1 MEYLENQLIESE
13 IKLTQA
19 IYNNK
24 DNLLEIINKV
34 DTDNFLNSDMRK
46 LYDYAIILYQK
57 YDFQSLTLDRVKQA
71 ISNDMEVEEHIKEL
85 LKVNADVLLMIDY
98 GLDIKG
104 EFEIYS
110 KNLSLYKYH
119 TFIEDTGGFD
129 GLFHRMNNLADNT
142 DDIRNYLLDSI
153 DKCFHIYKS
162 KPIESNLETGMEEL
176 LRDINSNN
184 MELGIRQQFNEYTNY
199 FTGGIFKGVHYLG
212 ATSGTGK
219 TTWAF
224 PFYILPI
231 LLTKDMDNE
240 MNEKLLIIANE
251 QDKKTFQKLFL
262 VGFYTFVY
270 RTTRENKKLKDRYI
284 RRHRLE
290 RGNSTDLDKKLLSD
304 TYNFYMKYF
313 HNRVKFVF
321 MPMFT
326 PEEIENCIVNNARKG
341 YTNIVLDTL
350 KAEQKGEYQLLSNLA
365 TKLDMIAKA
374 NDLRIVAT
382 VQLAIHSMNRK
393 YLDHTCLAE
402 SKQIVEIA
410 EHALYFRYTDIQELS
425 QLTIQQF
432 KKEYDSNGNIVN
444 VTQEQLMSSEIDLLI
459 EKGLEKNKDLFI
471 GMKLMLIFVGKNRHG
486 ESNKVVLAMMNFD
499 NMFYREIGIVDG
511 IKYDKF

>member
-1 MEYLENQLIESE
+1 MDFIKEQLIESE
-13 IKLTQA
+13 IKITQA
-19 IYNNK
+19 IYNDKN
-24 DNLLEIINKV
+24 NLLEVINKI
-34 DTDNFLNSDMRK
+34 DSDNFINNDMRK

-57 YDFQSLTLDRVKQA
+57 YDFQSLTEDRIKQV
-71 ISNDMEVEEHIKEL
+71 ISKDDEIEEYIKEL
-85 LKVNADVLLMIDY
+85 LKINVEILLIDY

-110 KNLSLYKYH
+110 KNLSLYKYYKYLENIGG
-119 TFIEDTGGFD
+119 IE
-129 GLFHRMNNLADNT
+129 GLFNRMNNLADNT
-142 DDIRNYLLDSI
+142 DDIRNYLLDTV

-162 KPIESNLETGMEEL
+162 KPIESNIEKDMDKL
-176 LRDINSNN
+176 LKEINEGN
-184 MELGIRQQFNEYTNY
+184 MELGIPQKYNDYINY

-212 ATSGTGK
+212 ATSGMGK

-224 PFYILPI
+224 PFYVLPI
-231 LLTKDMDNE
+231 LLAKDEKDE
-240 MNEKLLIIANE
+240 MKEKLLIIANE

-262 VGFYTFVY
+262 VGFYTFIY
-270 RTTRENKKLKDRYI
+270 RITEENSKLKERYI

-290 RGNSTDLDKKLLSD
+290 RGNSTDLDKRLLND
-304 TYNFYMKYF
+304 TFNFYIKNF
-313 HNRVKFVF
+313 KKRVKFVF
-321 MPMFT
+321 MPMFS
-326 PEEIENCIVNNARKG
+326 PEEIENCIVSNARKG
-341 YTNIVLDTL
+341 YTNVLLDTL

-410 EHALYFRYTDIQELS
+410 EHSLYFRYTDFTELS
-425 QLTIQQF
+425 QLTVQKF
-432 KKEYDSNGNIVN
+432 VKEFDEKGNLSRV
-444 VTQEQLMSSEIDLLI
+444 VLKQVLPTEIDNLFKQG
-459 EKGLEKNKDLFI
+459 EEKNKDLFL
-471 GMKLMLIFVGKNRHG
+471 GMKLMLVFVGKNRHG

-499 NMFYREIGIVDG
+499 NMFYKEIGIVEG

>member
-1 MEYLENQLIESE
+1 MEYIEKQLIESE

-34 DTDNFLNSDMRK
+34 DTDNFLSSDMRK

-119 TFIEDTGGFD
+119 TFIEDTGGID
-129 GLFHRMNNLADNT
+129 GLFHRMNKLADNT

-162 KPIESNLETGMEEL
+162 KPIESTIESGMEEL

-184 MELGIRQQFNEYTNY
+184 MELGIKQQFNEYINY

-212 ATSGTGK
+212 ATSGMGK
-219 TTWAF
+219 TTWVF

-231 LLTKDMDNE
+231 LLTKDMDGE

-262 VGFYTFVY
+262 VGFNTFIY
-270 RTTRENKKLKDRYI
+270 RTTKENKKLKDRYI

-290 RGNSTDLDKKLLSD
+290 RGNSTDLDKSLLSD
-304 TYNFYMKYF
+304 K
-313 HNRVKFVF
+313 
-321 MPMFT
+321 
-326 PEEIENCIVNNARKG
+326 
-341 YTNIVLDTL
+341 
-350 KAEQKGEYQLLSNLA
+350 
-365 TKLDMIAKA
+365 
-374 NDLRIVAT
+374 
-382 VQLAIHSMNRK
+382 
-393 YLDHTCLAE
+393 
-402 SKQIVEIA
+402 
-410 EHALYFRYTDIQELS
+410 
-425 QLTIQQF
+425 
-432 KKEYDSNGNIVN
+432 
-444 VTQEQLMSSEIDLLI
+444 
-459 EKGLEKNKDLFI
+459 
-471 GMKLMLIFVGKNRHG
+471 
-486 ESNKVVLAMMNFD
+486 
-499 NMFYREIGIVDG
+499 
-511 IKYDKF
+511 